1 MADLRALFERRAQAW
16 ARRDAAGLAADYAED
31 AVVTSP
37 MFPQAE
43 GRAAIEKSF
52 ASLFRVFPDWEVNFE
67 PVCVDADHT
76 RVMQACHVRATQR
89 GEFMGIGATGKR
101 VEFECVLVMS
111 VRDGQITQ
119 ERRVYDFT
127 GVLIQLGVLRSKP
140 AV

>member
-1 MADLRALFERRAQAW
+1 MGDLRALFEQRAQAW
-16 ARRDAAGLAADYAED
+16 AQRDAAALAAGYADD

-43 GRAAIEKSF
+43 GRPAIEKSF
-52 ASLFRVFPDWEVNFE
+52 AALFRVFPDWDMTFE
-67 PVCVDADHT
+67 PLCVDADNT

-89 GEFMGIGATGKR
+89 GDFMGIAASGKR
-101 VEFECVLVMS
+101 VDFECVLIMS
-111 VRDGQITQ
+111 VRDGLITQ

-140 AV
+140 AM